1 MADTVRMR
9 IVFWLIGLIAT
20 VSMGTSAYTVSTL
33 NSLVND
39 IHTVDKRVIAIESS
53 RVKPSD
59 LKDVESK
66 LDLKIE
72 AIRQGQQLVQV
83 QIAGLE
89 ARTPK
94 RFE

>member
-20 VSMGTSAYTVSTL
+20 VSIGTSAYTVSTL
-33 NSLVND
+33 NDLVNE
-39 IHTVDKRVIAIESS
+39 IHRVDKRVIAIESS
-53 RVKPSD
+53 RVMQKD
-59 LKDVESK
+59 LKAVADS

-72 AIRQGQQLVQV
+72 SIRQGQQLIQV